1 MSQSFGKDHLVYG
14 CDNIILC
21 PQAIMVYLSVGH
33 DELAV
38 AVLLV
43 ILPFTNILVAILV
56 RIGPFARLGIVF
68 LIVNT

>member
-1 MSQSFGKDHLVYG
+1 
-14 CDNIILC
+14 
-21 PQAIMVYLSVGH
+21 MVYLSVGH